1 MRAYCLEADQAPLAE
16 MKPEDEDGAVH
27 DQVPEADGGT
37 APVASTE
44 KVPVNEHD
52 PPAPPIPSIVKLPP
66 SLLSMPLP
74 APGAVAVMVE
84 PATPNPIA
92 PLIEQEL
99 PPVKNWVPV
108 KLPE

>member
-1 MRAYCLEADQAPLAE
+1 MEADQAPLAE

-37 APVASTE
+37 APVALTE

-66 SLLSMPLP
+66 SPGGFIRPLS
-74 APGAVAVMVE
+74 AGSYANSDE
-84 PATPNPIA
+84 RDCT
-92 PLIEQEL
+92 E
-99 PPVKNWVPV
+99 
-108 KLPE
+108 